1 MVCAPIFALS
11 LDGYE
16 PYSKDEFPKWSLD
29 LRRAECIFFGGIPI
43 AYPLTALTLGLLKQE
58 TSFPK
63 TLATLP
69 LIEMVQSGP
78 ESAERESS
86 VTLEARKLS
95 TRTFCPAGTSTMR
108 S

>member
-1 MVCAPIFALS
+1 MKKAIVVIIMICFSAMVCAPIFALS

-63 TLATLP
+63 TLA
-69 LIEMVQSGP
+69 ISCG
-78 ESAERESS
+78 
-86 VTLEARKLS
+86 VTLVIAVIDYILGVINED
-95 TRTFCPAGTSTMR
+95 
-108 S
+108 

>member
-1 MVCAPIFALS
+1 MKKTIAVIIMICFSAMVCAPIFALS

-63 TLATLP
+63 TLA
-69 LIEMVQSGP
+69 ISCG
-78 ESAERESS
+78 
-86 VTLEARKLS
+86 VTLVIAVIDYILGVINED
-95 TRTFCPAGTSTMR
+95 
-108 S
+108 